1 MYQKTTSNQSLTE
14 GSAVMKQLLLY
25 QQHCALLLIWNF
37 LELDVLVFS
46 VVRGLLYH
54 LKFGLVLPASIIMR
68 LDLFTTIV
76 A

>member
-25 QQHCALLLIWNF
+25 QQHCALLLNWNF

-46 VVRGLLYH
+46 VVHGLFYH
-54 LKFGLVLPASIIMR
+54 LKFGLVPASIIMR
-68 LDLFTTIV
+68 LDLFTPIV